1 MKKLFVAIRHKDNNL
16 VRELIAK
23 NPSLVNCQAK
33 QPPKKD
39 DGQSPLQVAF
49 KTRNFEIA
57 NFLIDNQADV
67 NFMEPSTVNEWR
79 APVLHDAIMAT
90 IFSSR
95 FFGITGLQN
104 TKEKFDTAFS
114 SLSKLVKAGADVNA
128 IDSYGNTCVMRATMD
143 ARQLLLKDVN
153 LELIEDLSKV
163 FSLLKDS
170 GAEFGASTA
179 TRKSVLD
186 QYKNEPVAQFF
197 Y

>member
-57 NFLIDNQADV
+57 NFLIDNQANV
-67 NFMEPSTVNEWR
+67 NFMAHSTVNEWR
-79 APVLHDAIMAT
+79 APVIHGAIMAT

-104 TKEKFDTAFS
+104 TKEKFDIAFS
-114 SLSKLVKAGADVNA
+114 SLSKIVKAGADVNA
-128 IDSYGNTCVMRATMD
+128 VDSYGNTCVMRATMD
-143 ARQLLLKDVN
+143 ARQLPLKGAN
-153 LELIEDLSKV
+153 PELMEDLSKV

-179 TRKSVLD
+179 TRKSVLE
-186 QYKNEPVAQFF
+186 QHKNEPVAQFF